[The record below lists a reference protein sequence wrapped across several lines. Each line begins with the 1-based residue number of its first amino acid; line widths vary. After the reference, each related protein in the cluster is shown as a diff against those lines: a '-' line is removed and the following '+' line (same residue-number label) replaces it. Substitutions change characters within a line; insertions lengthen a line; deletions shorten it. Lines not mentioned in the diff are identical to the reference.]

1 MATQTLPFAPHQLAA
16 LLLGLATLVAPAS
29 AQNTSTGLQREVD
42 EAFREVIANAGS
54 MDARV
59 KYATLLVQAGNFEG
73 GIAAL
78 EGLLLSPEAPASIR
92 FELAVLYYRLGSYA
106 LSETYLR
113 EALADSRLDGT
124 LKKQSESLLRDV
136 ERRNRPQQLSGS
148 LMIGLRGQ
156 SNPTA
161 ASKKDP
167 IYSFGAP
174 VPRNRSFGPE
184 SDMDAQIWG
193 KLDHVAD
200 LEKQNEAAI
209 VTSLVGFANHFNSV
223 DSYRIQAAYSK
234 PFDLAILAGSTGLRF
249 KPSPSSL
256 PGLTLRPHLLFGSAL
271 ANGHSFF
278 STGGAGLDG
287 NYRTTETTL
296 WGASLEQQHFTFSS
310 RDDIVNA
317 AQQSGNRQT
326 LRLRNS
332 VETGANRFLTTELSY
347 IDHDGRQP
355 YASFRGPEARIS
367 YVFSYAPPVLAGGEP
382 WTTTLSGSAL
392 RREYRGAD
400 PAVDPLIARR
410 DTEWRASLTNAI
422 PLSRDTALHIHIE
435 HTKSPA
441 NLPNYSYSNT
451 AGTLGVIWK
460 Y

>member
-1 MATQTLPFAPHQLAA
+1 MAPQTLPSA
-16 LLLGLATLVAPAS
+16 LRPLATLFLGLMALTAPAS
-29 AQNTSTGLQREVD
+29 AQNASAGMQREVD
-42 EAFREVIANAGS
+42 EAFREVIAHAGS

-124 LKKQSESLLRDV
+124 MKKQADALLRDV
-136 ERRNRPQQLSGS
+136 ERRNRPQQLSAS

-156 SNPTA
+156 NNPTA
-161 ASKKDP
+161 ASKRDP
-167 IYSFGAP
+167 VYSLGVP
-174 VPRNRSFGPE
+174 VPRNRDLGPK

-209 VTSLVGFANHFNSV
+209 VSSLVGFANHFKSV
-223 DSYRIQAAYSK
+223 DDHRIQAGYSK
-234 PFDLAILAGSTGLRF
+234 PFDLAVLAGSTGLRF
-249 KPSPSSL
+249 KPSPSGL
-256 PGLTLRPHLLFGSAL
+256 AGLTLRPHLLYGAAL

-278 STGGAGLDG
+278 STGGAGIDG
-287 NYRTTETTL
+287 NYRPTETVL
-296 WGASLEQQHFTFSS
+296 WGASFEQQHFSFSS
-310 RDDIVNA
+310 RDDIVNS
-317 AQQSGNRQT
+317 AQQSGNRKT

-332 VETGANRFLTTELSY
+332 IETGANRFLTTELGY
-347 IDHDGRQP
+347 VDHDGRQP
-355 YASFRGPEARIS
+355 YTAFRGPEARIS
-367 YVFSYAPPVLAGGEP
+367 YVFSYAPPLLAGSDP

-400 PAVDPLIARR
+400 PAVDPSTARR